1 MKFDE
6 FLFSHLGEMGR
17 YQKVQFLL
25 VTIPTML
32 CALHAFSWT
41 FAAHNTPYRCALP
54 TETDPRTANYWTTSK
69 LIDENLEDCWNT
81 KTKTKVNESD
91 RGQPDVKCNY
101 VMCSIGNDTCTGYV
115 FDHSQMSLTAQEKWD
130 IVCDRHYLKA
140 VVQAGYYA
148 GQMAGSIVFG
158 ILGDKIG
165 RKKVFF
171 IAIILQM
178 IAGMMQ
184 SIVPVWWMYVI
195 FRAATGFAHP
205 GIFVIAVIIGMELVG
220 PSYRKLAGVIS
231 GIFYALGQVILGGAA
246 YYITDFQWLHVVIS
260 APGVIFLTYWWL
272 VPESARWL
280 VSLQRW
286 DEADKV
292 LQKAAKMNGVT
303 LPDKWWE
310 QLDQDQGAKKD
321 GTTKKYSTMDLIATP
336 KMRRRTLAVFFL
348 WPVAI
353 FYVSFIMGAL
363 IEMPALVIVYLLID
377 RIGRRPVLAGGFAI
391 PGIVLLAN
399 IFLPELNQWMSIAQL
414 MIVKGSITAVYASIY
429 TFTPEIFPT
438 VVRNT
443 AMGYCSTIARVGA
456 ISASFISM
464 WIVEKF
470 GKIAMLIPFSVLALS
485 ACLVTWFFLPETMSK
500 HLPETI
506 QEIEGTPVEQEM
518 EPLSEPK
525 NAE

>member
-54 TETDPRTANYWTTSK
+54 TETDSRTANYWTTSK

-101 VMCSIGNDTCTGYV
+101 VKCSIGNDTCTGYV

-148 GQMAGSIVFG
+148 GQMAGASFLESSVI
-158 ILGDKIG
+158 
-165 RKKVFF
+165 R
-171 IAIILQM
+171 
-178 IAGMMQ
+178 MMQ

-321 GTTKKYSTMDLIATP
+321 GTTKKILNDGSYCDSENAT
-336 KMRRRTLAVFFL
+336 KNTSCFLL
-348 WPVAI
+348 WPVVSMI
-353 FYVSFIMGAL
+353 YYGFGMKPDVLGGDLYVSFIMGAL